1 MATKRKANG
10 RAMTLPAGV
19 GIGTLA
25 ALGWT
30 LMACAVLAKLID
42 LERLPEDA
50 VGYGAMV
57 ILLVAGF
64 LGAVTA
70 YAKVKGKRLQVSLI
84 TAAAYYLSLL
94 SMTAL
99 FFGGQYA
106 GMGVTALVILA
117 GSGVAILLGLKEP
130 SRKKG
135 RRYPKFDT

>member
-1 MATKRKANG
+1 MVTNRKVKGKA
-10 RAMTLPAGV
+10 ATLPAGV
-19 GIGTLA
+19 GIGTVT

-30 LMACAVLAKLID
+30 ILASAVLAKLMD

-50 VGYGAMV
+50 VGYGALI
-57 ILLVAGF
+57 ILLTAGF

-70 YAKVKGKRLQVSLI
+70 YAKVKAKRLQVSLI

-99 FFGGQYA
+99 FFGGQYT
-106 GMGVTALVILA
+106 GMGVTAMVILA
-117 GSGVAILLGLKEP
+117 GSGAFILLGLQSG

>member
-1 MATKRKANG
+1 MVTNRKANG
-10 RAMTLPAGV
+10 KAVSIPAGV
-19 GIGTLA
+19 GIGTAA

-30 LMACAVLAKLID
+30 LMASALLAKLMD

-57 ILLVAGF
+57 ILLTASFAGAI
-64 LGAVTA
+64 LAQR
-70 YAKVKGKRLQVSLI
+70 KVKRKRLQVSLI
-84 TAAAYYLSLL
+84 TAAAYYLTLL

-117 GSGVAILLGLKEP
+117 GSGVAILIGMKEP
-130 SRKKG
+130 GRKKG

>member
-1 MATKRKANG
+1 MVTKRKANG
-10 RAMTLPAGV
+10 RAMSLPAGV
-19 GIGTLA
+19 GIGTAA

-30 LMACAVLAKLID
+30 LAAAAILAKLMD

-70 YAKVKGKRLQVSLI
+70 FAKVKGKRLQVSLI

-106 GMGVTALVILA
+106 GMGVTALVILG
-117 GSGVAILLGLKEP
+117 GSGTAILLGLR
-130 SRKKG
+130 SDGRKKG
-135 RRYPKFDT
+135 RRYPKINV

>member
-1 MATKRKANG
+1 MVTKRKVNG
-10 RAMTLPAGV
+10 RAMSLPAGV
-19 GIGTLA
+19 GIGTVV

-30 LMACAVLAKLID
+30 LAASAVLAKLMD

-50 VGYGAMV
+50 VGYGAMG
-57 ILLVAGF
+57 ILLIAGY

-84 TAAAYYLSLL
+84 TAAAYYVSLL
-94 SMTAL
+94 AMTAL

-117 GSGVAILLGLKEP
+117 GCGTAILLGLK
-130 SRKKG
+130 SGGRKKG
-135 RRYPKFDT
+135 RRYRKINR